1 MIQYLRFIGG
11 DNIPT
16 TTKITKEMIL
26 NVAFQITK
34 TDGFDKV
41 SNRTIAK
48 KLNSSIRPIYYQF
61 KNVDELNKE
70 LYTMISKYFHKYI
83 MNDIET
89 SPLPYKQIGINYI
102 NFAKKEN
109 KLFQLLFMSDNKN
122 FMETL
127 TKQKDE
133 FTKILDIIKK
143 YTKLKSEVVENF
155 HTEIWIFTHGIATL
169 VANNTIDLTDEE
181 ISKLLSYEFQAHM
194 LLKENPN
201 NKWSNLEGHNEI
213 Q

>member
-1 MIQYLRFIGG
+1 MIQYLCFIGG

-26 NVAFQITK
+26 NAAFQITK

-70 LYTMISKYFHKYI
+70 LYTMISKYFYKYI

-133 FTKILDIIKK
+133 STKILDIIKK
-143 YTKLKSEVVENF
+143 YTKLKSEVVEIF

-201 NKWSNLEGHNEI
+201 NKWSNLGGHNEI

>member
-1 MIQYLRFIGG
+1 MIQYLCFIGG

-26 NVAFQITK
+26 NAAFQITK

-70 LYTMISKYFHKYI
+70 LYTMISKYFYKYI

-89 SPLPYKQIGINYI
+89 SPLSYKQIGINYI

-122 FMETL
+122 FMESL

-201 NKWSNLEGHNEI
+201 NKWSNLGGHNEI

>member
-1 MIQYLRFIGG
+1 MIQYLCFIGG

-70 LYTMISKYFHKYI
+70 LYTMISKYFYKYI

-133 FTKILDIIKK
+133 FTKILDIIKI

-201 NKWSNLEGHNEI
+201 NKWSNLGGHNEI

>member
-1 MIQYLRFIGG
+1 MIQYLCFIGG

-70 LYTMISKYFHKYI
+70 LYTMISKYFYKYI

-155 HTEIWIFTHGIATL
+155 HTEIWIFTHWIATL

-201 NKWSNLEGHNEI
+201 NKWSNLGGHNEI

>member
-1 MIQYLRFIGG
+1 MILYLCFIGG

-70 LYTMISKYFHKYI
+70 LYTMISKYFYKYI

-143 YTKLKSEVVENF
+143 YTKLKSF
-155 HTEIWIFTHGIATL
+155 FKIF
-169 VANNTIDLTDEE
+169 
-181 ISKLLSYEFQAHM
+181 
-194 LLKENPN
+194 
-201 NKWSNLEGHNEI
+201 
-213 Q
+213 

>member
-1 MIQYLRFIGG
+1 MIQYLCFIGG

-70 LYTMISKYFHKYI
+70 LYTMISKYFYKYI

-122 FMETL
+122 VMETL

>member
-1 MIQYLRFIGG
+1 MIQYLCFIGG

-70 LYTMISKYFHKYI
+70 LYTMISKYFYKYI

-122 FMETL
+122 FMESL
-127 TKQKDE
+127 PKQKDE

>member
-1 MIQYLRFIGG
+1 MIQYLCFIGG

-34 TDGFDKV
+34 TDAFDKV

-70 LYTMISKYFHKYI
+70 LYTMISKYFYKYI

-122 FMETL
+122 FMESL

-201 NKWSNLEGHNEI
+201 NKWSNLGGHNEI

>member
-1 MIQYLRFIGG
+1 MIQYLCFIGG

-70 LYTMISKYFHKYI
+70 LYTMISKYFYKYI

-155 HTEIWIFTHGIATL
+155 HTEIWIFRDGIATL

>member
-1 MIQYLRFIGG
+1 MIQYLCFIGG

-70 LYTMISKYFHKYI
+70 LYTMISKYFYKYI

-122 FMETL
+122 FMESL
-127 TKQKDE
+127 NKQKDE

-201 NKWSNLEGHNEI
+201 NKWSNLGGHNEI

>member
-1 MIQYLRFIGG
+1 MIQYLCFIGG

-26 NVAFQITK
+26 NAAFQITK

-70 LYTMISKYFHKYI
+70 LYTMISKYFYKYI

-133 FTKILDIIKK
+133 STKILDIIKK

-201 NKWSNLEGHNEI
+201 NKWSNLRGHNEI

>member
-1 MIQYLRFIGG
+1 MIQYLCFIGG

-70 LYTMISKYFHKYI
+70 LYTMIFKYFYKYI

-201 NKWSNLEGHNEI
+201 NKWSNLGGHNEI

>member
-1 MIQYLRFIGG
+1 MIQYLCFIGG

-26 NVAFQITK
+26 NAAFQITK

-70 LYTMISKYFHKYI
+70 LYTMISKYFYKYI

-201 NKWSNLEGHNEI
+201 NKWSNLRGHNEI

>member
-1 MIQYLRFIGG
+1 MIQYLCFIGG

-70 LYTMISKYFHKYI
+70 LYTMISKYFYKYI

-89 SPLPYKQIGINYI
+89 SPLTYKQIGINYI

-201 NKWSNLEGHNEI
+201 NKWSNLGGHNEI

>member
-1 MIQYLRFIGG
+1 MIQYLCFIGG

-26 NVAFQITK
+26 NVAFQIAK

-70 LYTMISKYFHKYI
+70 LYTMISKYFYKYI

>member
-1 MIQYLRFIGG
+1 MIQYLCFIGG

-26 NVAFQITK
+26 NAAFQITK

-70 LYTMISKYFHKYI
+70 LYTMISKYFYKYI

-169 VANNTIDLTDEE
+169 VANSTIDLTDEE

-201 NKWSNLEGHNEI
+201 NKW
-213 Q
+213 

>member
-1 MIQYLRFIGG
+1 MIQYLCFIGG

-70 LYTMISKYFHKYI
+70 LYTMISKYFYKYI

-89 SPLPYKQIGINYI
+89 SPLSYKQIGINYI

>member
-1 MIQYLRFIGG
+1 MSAKFNKNGVVNCTPI
-11 DNIPT
+11 
-16 TTKITKEMIL
+16 
-26 NVAFQITK
+26 
-34 TDGFDKV
+34 DGFDKV

-70 LYTMISKYFHKYI
+70 LYTMISKYFYKYI

>member
-1 MIQYLRFIGG
+1 MIQYLCFIGG

-26 NVAFQITK
+26 NTAFQITK

-70 LYTMISKYFHKYI
+70 LYTMISKYFYKYI

-133 FTKILDIIKK
+133 STKILDIIKK
-143 YTKLKSEVVENF
+143 YTKLKSEVVEIF

-201 NKWSNLEGHNEI
+201 NKWSNLGGHNEI

>member
-1 MIQYLRFIGG
+1 MIQYLCFIGG

-26 NVAFQITK
+26 NVAFQIAK

-70 LYTMISKYFHKYI
+70 LYTMISKYFYKYI

-201 NKWSNLEGHNEI
+201 NKWSNLGGHNEI